1 MSDHGFEPQEVRE
14 RLRLLTPGEP
24 VLLSPAEDAYLRHYG
39 IHFAERYEG
48 LRHHFGAIETDTHRI
63 AAHLWVPRGAQGTA
77 VVIHG
82 YYDHTGLYGHLL
94 RHLID
99 RGLAVLAFDLPG
111 HGLST
116 GAPATI
122 ATFDHYVRAFDACL
136 AALGAHLPQPWCLF
150 GQSTGGAIA
159 MEWLLANG
167 YSQATVPFAR
177 IVLLAPLVRPHA
189 WGVNRVVYEFAR
201 RFITERPRTFVVN
214 AENPEFLEFLRE
226 RDPLQARILPV
237 QWVTAMVEWRRRFER
252 YAASDL
258 RLLVV
263 QGHADQTVD
272 WRYNLKVIG
281 RLFESRVF
289 YLPEA
294 RHHLVNESAAIRA
307 RIFQAIDGEL
317 DGMLAA
323 ASPIPV

>member
-1 MSDHGFEPQEVRE
+1 MSTHWFDPEVLRQQ
-14 RLRLLTPGEP
+14 LRLLTPDDP
-24 VLLSPAEDAYLRHYG
+24 VLLTPEEDAYLRHYG
-39 IHFAERYEG
+39 IRFTDQIEG
-48 LRHHFGAIETDTHRI
+48 LRHHFGAVETASHRI
-63 AAHLWVPRGAQGTA
+63 AAHLWVPADARGTA

-111 HGLST
+111 HGLSS
-116 GAPATI
+116 GQPATI
-122 ATFDHYVRAFDACL
+122 ETFDHYVAAFDACL
-136 AALGAHLPQPWCLF
+136 AALGGHLPKPWTLF

-167 YSQATVPFAR
+167 HTRDTAPFAG
-177 IVLLAPLVRPHA
+177 IVLLAPLIRPYA
-189 WGVNRVVYEFAR
+189 WGTNRIVYEIAR
-201 RFITERPRTFVVN
+201 RFITERPRTFVPN
-214 AENPEFLEFLRE
+214 TENPEFLEFLRD
-226 RDPLQARILPV
+226 RDPMQARTLPV
-237 QWVTAMVEWRRRFER
+237 QWVTAMVQWRRRFER
-252 YAASDL
+252 YRPSDL

-272 WRYNLKVIG
+272 WRYNLKVIS
-281 RLFESRVF
+281 RLFAPRVF
-289 YLPEA
+289 YIPEA

-317 DGMLAA
+317 DGVLDTSNA
-323 ASPIPV
+323 